1 MILKG
6 VLKTKYYT
14 ESIIQWVYC
23 DLIFDEIK
31 NIVIEYLI
39 WNITTFYYQEI
50 YKSLVPISLWAAIG
64 ISYQP
69 YKWIRFIFQV
79 TNENI

>member
-23 DLIFDEIK
+23 DLIFDEIR

-39 WNITTFYYQEI
+39 SNITTFCYQEI
-50 YKSLVPISLWAAIG
+50 YN
-64 ISYQP
+64 
-69 YKWIRFIFQV
+69 KWSRFIFQV

>member
-39 WNITTFYYQEI
+39 SNITTFYYQEI

-64 ISYQP
+64 ISDQP

-79 TNENI
+79 TNENN

>member
-50 YKSLVPISLWAAIG
+50 YKSLVQISLWAAIG